1 MAKRDFD
8 ELENTSDDD
17 VAPSPKR
24 VRTDP
29 PHPWHHNNYALRKL
43 SLEELAAEGILDSPD
58 SHFGD
63 LTNPIHPLFYNFLDH
78 EYLHPGLRVASLFIT
93 QPECLSFYL
102 ALLTRPYDR
111 LPELEKELQ
120 GPCYRFT
127 LGPQPPSLRAL
138 EHLRMFLSMARPMID
153 IGFSSDCPGTAW
165 AICVRRLEP
174 HGMAQSRGTSSSI
187 AVSPLFQQML
197 DPRYHPNISTSQ
209 RLRISYVFAATLAH
223 EIAHALRNARVGPP
237 PPDQT
242 FHPPR
247 ERQDYEPFFEDQR
260 KSEVGH
266 AWETVVIGGRLIDLS
281 RGQWSAAYGLYIEK
295 WPDIDDTF
303 LSLPIDEPRL
313 ISFQG
318 PGLVHQPRTHIVPIR
333 RRTPKKWNTIYG
345 VPLAFIQEVFSR
357 RFWEERV
364 PKEGMQAFRFEKRI
378 GVRTPNY
385 EWQQSEDA
393 GIPDDDSSWERWP
406 DVDGIIRIGQP
417 KLASPEIEEYGED
430 DWASSS
436 DEDDGGGVPI

>member
-8 ELENTSDDD
+8 EVDDTSEDD

-24 VRTDP
+24 VRTEP

-43 SLEELAAEGILDSPD
+43 TLEELAAEGILDSPD

-63 LTNPIHPLFYNFLDH
+63 LTNPIHPLFYNFLEH
-78 EYLHPGLRVASLFIT
+78 EYLYPGLRLASLFIT
-93 QPECLSFYL
+93 QPECLPFYF
-102 ALLTRPYDR
+102 ALLTRPYNR

-120 GPCYRFT
+120 GPCHRFT

-138 EHLRMFLSMARPMID
+138 EPLRMFLSMARPMID
-153 IGFSSDCPGTAW
+153 IGFSPDCPGSAW

-174 HGMAQSRGTSSSI
+174 HGMAQFPGTSSSI
-187 AVSPLFQQML
+187 AVSLLFQQML
-197 DPRYHPNISTSQ
+197 DPRFHPNISTSQ
-209 RLRISYVFAATLAH
+209 RLRISYVFAETLAH

-237 PPDQT
+237 PPDETVQ
-242 FHPPR
+242 PPR
-247 ERQDYEPFFEDQR
+247 ETQDYEPFFEDQR

-266 AWETVVIGGRLIDLS
+266 AWETVVIGGKLIDLS
-281 RGQWSAAYGLYIEK
+281 QGQWSAAYGLYLEK

-303 LSLPIDEPRL
+303 ISLPIDEPRL

-333 RRTPKKWNTIYG
+333 RRKPKKWNTIYG
-345 VPLAFIQEVFSR
+345 IPLAFIQEVFSR

-364 PKEGMQAFRFEKRI
+364 PKEGMQAFRFQKRL

-385 EWQQSEDA
+385 EWQPGEDS

-406 DVDGIIRIGQP
+406 DVKGVTRIGQP
-417 KLASPEIEEYGED
+417 KLPSPEVEDFGED

-436 DEDDGGGVPI
+436 DEDDNGGGPG